1 MSLTEEQQRTVD
13 RVVAE
18 QHPSPYDLGVLS
30 AYLRATSDPVIRQ
43 RIEATLERHG
53 KEPK

>member
-18 QHPSPYDLGVLS
+18 QHPSQYDLGVLS
-30 AYLRATSDPVIRQ
+30 AYLRATTDPVIRQ
-43 RIEATLERHG
+43 RIEETLARHDRRQ
-53 KEPK
+53 P